1 MRTEDL
7 LLTWDPLGYGAGS
20 YGPEFDEIMMALTY
34 VDSPEQL
41 TEVIHRTLLEAFDAC
56 PPEAE
61 IFEMAQRLL
70 ASSSCQL

>member
-20 YGPEFDEIMMALTY
+20 YGPEFDEVMMALTY

-41 TEVIHRTLLEAFDAC
+41 TEVIRRTFLEAFDES
-56 PPEAE
+56 PPEKE
-61 IFEMAQRLL
+61 ILEMAQRLL